1 VARASRLR
9 RERHAGGTP
18 ALRRN
23 WRHGRVFSLREEH
36 ALMSILG
43 SNPGDQWLIFYEG
56 EPFDKRVVTTK
67 NGAEAVLFFNVGIPM
82 KHQQKKISEAKKNP
96 KK

>member
-1 VARASRLR
+1 M
-9 RERHAGGTP
+9 
-18 ALRRN
+18 
-23 WRHGRVFSLREEH
+23 REEH